1 MISWYLDLCSLN
13 NGRQRISIVMNYW
26 RTSIFIIYALSKIIF
41 DILDTNFD
49 TEHIADN
56 RIIQSRVYIAYS

>member
-1 MISWYLDLCSLN
+1 
-13 NGRQRISIVMNYW
+13 MNYW

-49 TEHIADN
+49 TEHIADD